1 MPKKSTP
8 QQKRDAPE
16 ASIRPAD
23 GAQARPTKAQAK
35 AQARKKARPRVTNG
49 KDAGNPMTVRES
61 AEPHDSSE
69 REYVRGPYN
78 PPSTPTCGA
87 RARQSGQPCKR
98 PAGWGTDHPGSGRC
112 KLHGGLTPAPT
123 GRYASVERPR
133 IRELMERF
141 ESDPDPLNLLPEVQ
155 LLRALLLDYI
165 NRFEAQDTALMR
177 WNLSFEKPFQSE
189 WQDWWRDQQAL
200 MLEQADDL
208 TLEDEDRPV
217 MPDPMDF
224 LPAKPLRMADIT
236 EVSGLINQ
244 VGTMVERIRKA
255 RSQDTFTMST
265 VSALWQTMGGHLTQ
279 AAMEVIEDDDIRST
293 FLTSVEEKWATISL
307 AELAR
312 ARPGESEEE
321 S

>member
-1 MPKKSTP
+1 MPKKSQPKP
-8 QQKRDAPE
+8 QQKWGTSGPPN
-16 ASIRPAD
+16 S
-23 GAQARPTKAQAK
+23 KAQALE
-35 AQARKKARPRVTNG
+35 QARQKAKPRVTNG
-49 KDAGNPMTVRES
+49 KGAGNPMTVRENM
-61 AEPHDSSE
+61 EPHDSSE
-69 REYVRGPYN
+69 RDYVRGPYN
-78 PPSTPTCGA
+78 PASTPCCGA
-87 RARQSGQPCKR
+87 KNRAGKPCKR
-98 PAGWGTDHPGSGRC
+98 PAGWGTDHPGTGRC
-112 KLHGGLTPAPT
+112 KLHGGLTPAPV

-133 IRELMERF
+133 IKDLMRQF
-141 ESDPDPLNLLPEVQ
+141 EEDPDPLNLLPEVQ

-165 NRFEAQDTALMR
+165 NRFEVQDEALMR
-177 WNLSFEKPFQSE
+177 WNLSFEKSFQGA
-189 WQDWWRDQQAL
+189 WTDWWRNQRAL

-208 TLEDEDRPV
+208 TLEDQPE

-255 RSQDTFTMST
+255 RSTDTFTMAT
-265 VSALWQTMGGHLTQ
+265 VNALWQAMGGHLTQ
-279 AAMEVIEDDDIRST
+279 AAMEVIEDDDIRSA